1 MNFKFKALAAAA
13 VMVVAGQASAALS
26 DTFVTSGTLFLTVWD
41 ANTNKSYVRDLG
53 VDLDNFLPG
62 ASAKTPEAGLN
73 QVFANLSGS
82 TLFAT
87 QFGASSSANIRWT
100 VVGVDG
106 IEGEGAANGSRFV
119 SAFGSNPGTI
129 VNGSVRGFAALAIGF
144 AGDLINNSGV
154 DFSGAPAEYGSTG
167 TTATD
172 GGGTGWGGSIA
183 GVGLPGAIVTGFGS
197 AGFYLGAT
205 SNDTSDLDPSNASPM
220 VRFANSLNFATMT
233 LGSDGALTYNLDPA
247 LAAVPVP
254 AAAWLMGA
262 GLVAFGGAMRRRKA
276 AAVAA

>member
-41 ANTNKSYVRDLG
+41 VNTNKSYVRDLG

-73 QVFANLSGS
+73 QVFANLPSS

-106 IEGEGAANGSRFV
+106 IEGEGAGNGSRSV

-129 VNGSVRGFAALAIGF
+129 VNGSVRGFAALAINF
-144 AGDLINNSGV
+144 AGDLNQNTNVGE
-154 DFSGAPAEYGSTG
+154 FGEYGSTG

-183 GVGLPGAIVTGFGS
+183 GVGLPGAIVSGFGS

-233 LGSDGALTYNLDPA
+233 LGSDGALTYNLEPA

-276 AAVAA
+276 AAAAA